1 MQAIVIATEPE
12 EREYLSFTLRRS
24 GLNVAQTADPQHG
37 ETALRDHSVGLIV
50 LVLNPRDAA
59 VKEIREMRQVTQS
72 PIILLV
78 ERLTESEHCDLL
90 DAGADIILERP
101 VSPRI
106 INRYA
111 RMLLRRAGTVPA
123 SVLSTLTIGDL
134 ALEPEARRVVDSRST
149 IHRLSPLEFRLL
161 YLLMTHRNQ
170 IIPIDTIVE
179 RVWGY
184 SGEGNREL
192 VRGLVRRLRLKI
204 ESKPEK
210 HEYIENIPGVGYV
223 FRPKEI

>member
-1 MQAIVIATEPE
+1 MQAIVIAAESE
-12 EREYLSFTLRRS
+12 EREYISFILRRA

-37 ETALRDHSVGLIV
+37 KSALHDHSVGLIL
-50 LVLNPRDAA
+50 LVLNPRDPALQ
-59 VKEIREMRQVTQS
+59 EIREIRLLTQS
-72 PIILLV
+72 PLILIA

-106 INRYA
+106 IGRYS

-123 SVLSTLTIGDL
+123 SVLSTITVGDL
-134 ALEPEARRVVDSRST
+134 SLEPETRQVIDADQC

-184 SGEGNREL
+184 SAEGNREL
-192 VRGLVRRLRLKI
+192 VRGLVRRLRLKL
-204 ESKPEK
+204 ESDPER

-223 FRPKEI
+223 FRPR